1 MESKSDNFVDKL
13 KKSTVFKVTSGYAIL
28 AFATVQIASLISNSF
43 GFNQEFMQNIIIVF
57 LVILPF
63 IAITAWA
70 ASSKFST
77 VKILGIVFAVLFTGY
92 GGGSYVWVNN
102 FILPD
107 LKKALEEDN
116 YVAAWDQVNR
126 LNSFAP
132 FLYNSENVDS
142 EISLPVS
149 MNVSEPGVQISWK
162 PYTVEKDYEWR
173 YIGTTP
179 LNEFAL
185 PKGVINLKLEKKG

>member
-28 AFATVQIASLISNSF
+28 AFVTVQIASLISNSF

-132 FLYNSENVDS
+132 FLYNSENCNS
-142 EISLPVS
+142 IKSRIYFNIS
-149 MNVSEPGVQISWK
+149 
-162 PYTVEKDYEWR
+162 
-173 YIGTTP
+173 YINIIDF
-179 LNEFAL
+179 L
-185 PKGVINLKLEKKG
+185 